1 MLGSFFFQGSG
12 GLSLARQRE
21 KGFCFFFKE
30 RGAISW
36 FREPEKSNRGV
47 VQGAKKMK
55 TSGGGLC
62 IEKKNLWW
70 AAAAGC
76 KRDRFR
82 FFSFFFCLSKLPPFV
97 KMKKKPQA
105 LS

>member
-55 TSGGGLC
+55 TSGGGAVHRE
-62 IEKKNLWW
+62 EKSLVGSGGW
-70 AAAAGC
+70 
-76 KRDRFR
+76 
-82 FFSFFFCLSKLPPFV
+82 V
-97 KMKKKPQA
+97 
-105 LS
+105 